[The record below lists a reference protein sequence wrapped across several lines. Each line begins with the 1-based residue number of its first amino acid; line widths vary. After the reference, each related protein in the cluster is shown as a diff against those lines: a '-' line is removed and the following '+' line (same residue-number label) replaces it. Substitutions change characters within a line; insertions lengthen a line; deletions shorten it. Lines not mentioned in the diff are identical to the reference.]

1 MMKLNV
7 TALLEKI
14 NNADNQVSNS
24 FIFYS
29 LISPSYS
36 ETFYLDCVLNYF
48 ERITVSSATKK
59 DIFKNKNYRKTI
71 LVALN
76 EINKSGTVT
85 YDGIT
90 RKYENASFLADEI
103 RIWRE
108 IIARGHDQI
117 FTPYSFDRNNGTVNF
132 YNYEND
138 FKTVEVEEIR
148 ISGSCKNI
156 MKRICFNLFLELAET
171 LSRFLLCVY
180 YWVNRRF
187 ENYLVFANI
196 W

>member
-1 MMKLNV
+1 MKLNV

-76 EINKSGTVT
+76 EINKSGT
-85 YDGIT
+85 G
-90 RKYENASFLADEI
+90 
-103 RIWRE
+103 
-108 IIARGHDQI
+108 
-117 FTPYSFDRNNGTVNF
+117 
-132 YNYEND
+132 
-138 FKTVEVEEIR
+138 
-148 ISGSCKNI
+148 
-156 MKRICFNLFLELAET
+156 
-171 LSRFLLCVY
+171 
-180 YWVNRRF
+180 
-187 ENYLVFANI
+187 YLRWNH
-196 W
+196 